1 MQKFSVTP
9 HRYCDN
15 GRQVST
21 MAIPRQTVDRGVVQ
35 NGSGRLA
42 ARGFV
47 IDLPAP
53 SRVDLIEALTEAA
66 HDGAPVA
73 PPALVFL
80 VRPRFAIGAR
90 AADVAR
96 AIADEYS
103 VPARLYG
110 TLLRLVAQFA
120 PIAVMHID
128 PAGARLDDVDDDERE
143 AGWDGD
149 GFQEFLG
156 RASHDLL
163 AFDEEQAL
171 GRAISEGRLAQRW
184 LDGHRD
190 LPADDLRGFRRTV
203 ERGKRAEDELARCNM
218 RLVMSI
224 AFRQQHR
231 CTASLAVEDL
241 VDEGYFGL
249 AKAVE
254 KWDYTRGLKFSTYA
268 TWWIRQTISRAIE
281 NQSHMIRIPVHMQE
295 RIRAAWR
302 AGRELQAQGTDASD
316 AAVAEKLGLS
326 EEQVADLRSYQ
337 RRCLALDAPGRG
349 DTAPL
354 ILRLPDPRAEAEYE
368 ALFREVE
375 DDQLIEHL
383 LGELTE
389 RQQEIVRLRFGLDD
403 GQRRTLEEVGEEFGV
418 TRERIRQIE
427 AKVIKRLRWE
437 ASKGEF
443 GPELQEKVLRMFG
456 PEEVEE

>member
-1 MQKFSVTP
+1 MIDLLAPDRVNLIDALVAATHDNASVT
-9 HRYCDN
+9 
-15 GRQVST
+15 
-21 MAIPRQTVDRGVVQ
+21 
-35 NGSGRLA
+35 
-42 ARGFV
+42 
-47 IDLPAP
+47 
-53 SRVDLIEALTEAA
+53 
-66 HDGAPVA
+66 
-73 PPALVFL
+73 PPALVCL
-80 VRPRFAIGAR
+80 VRPRFALGAR
-90 AADVAR
+90 AADVASS
-96 AIADEYS
+96 IAAEYS
-103 VPARLYG
+103 VPARLYE
-110 TLLRLVAQFA
+110 TLRRLVDRFA
-120 PIAVMHID
+120 PLSVVHVE

-156 RASHDLL
+156 RASHEVLTLDK
-163 AFDEEQAL
+163 EQAL
-171 GRAISEGRLAQRW
+171 GRAISEGRLAQRL
-184 LDGHRD
+184 LDEHRD
-190 LPADDLRGFRRTV
+190 LPIDDLRGFRRTV
-203 ERGKRAEDELARCNM
+203 ERGKQAENELVRCNM

-224 AFRQQHR
+224 AFRQQRR

-268 TWWIRQTISRAIE
+268 TWWIRQTISRAIA

-302 AGRELQAQGTDASD
+302 AGLELQAQGAEVSD
-316 AAVAEKLGLS
+316 DAVAEKLGLS
-326 EEQVADLRSYQ
+326 AAQVADLRSYQ
-337 RRCLALDAPGRG
+337 RKCVALDAPGRG

-354 ILRLPDPRAEAEYE
+354 LLRLPDPRAEAAHE

-375 DDQLIEHL
+375 DDQLIGHL
-383 LGELTE
+383 LAVLTM
-389 RQQEIVRLRFGLDD
+389 RQQQVIKLRFGLDD
-403 GQRRTLEEVGEEFGV
+403 GQRRTLEEVGEELGV

-427 AKVIKRLRWE
+427 AKVIKRLRLQ